1 MKYLVKIYWS
11 DEDEA
16 YVAEV
21 PALEGCVSHGDSY
34 EEAAKNI
41 QESVDLWLEV
51 ARKYNDPIPE
61 PDLAAE
67 EIRRVATLEDVK
79 AGTHGRDE
87 SKHSRKQAAEAYQV
101 YAFRSWP
108 LVGSLG
114 ARLIPSPTEKTYNLI
129 VY

>member
-67 EIRRVATLEDVK
+67 EIRRVAPLLKMSKLARMAGMNQNTLASKLRRRTKFTPSE
-79 AGTHGRDE
+79 AGRLL
-87 SKHSRKQAAEAYQV
+87 EAL
-101 YAFRSWP
+101 AH
-108 LVGSLG
+108 
-114 ARLIPSPTEKTYNLI
+114 A
-129 VY
+129 